1 MKKLGIAGWGLIFM
15 LAIIAY
21 YFFKDP
27 MDVGY
32 IVELKTL
39 GVMVVVMV
47 GVTLFYKFIYN
58 D

>member
-15 LAIIAY
+15 LTVIAY

-27 MDVGY
+27 MNVGY
-32 IVELKTL
+32 IAELKTL
-39 GVMVVVMV
+39 GVVFVVMV